1 MPRKKK
7 LGVKKQMPKKPRK
20 KKRDFPDGRVPT

>member
-7 LGVKKQMPKKPRK
+7 FGVKKQMPKNPK
-20 KKRDFPDGRVPT
+20 KKKKDFPTEPPPK